1 MQILI
6 PLSTSTPCSGR
17 KDTDKGWLCSL
28 IHVQLSSNTL
38 LVCTLLLGLIKTP
51 SPQYSHK
58 LLVHH

>member
-1 MQILI
+1 MQTLI
-6 PLSTSTPCSGR
+6 PLPTPTPCSGR

-28 IHVQLSSNTL
+28 VHVQLSSNTL

-51 SPQYSHK
+51 SPQYSYK